1 MHAGEGLIL
10 VLNFIMVFILIV
22 VTLFV
27 PNRVRHSVLAL
38 FHRLVKM
45 LQNRKDRTH
54 QFLD

>member
-1 MHAGEGLIL
+1 MHRGEGLIL